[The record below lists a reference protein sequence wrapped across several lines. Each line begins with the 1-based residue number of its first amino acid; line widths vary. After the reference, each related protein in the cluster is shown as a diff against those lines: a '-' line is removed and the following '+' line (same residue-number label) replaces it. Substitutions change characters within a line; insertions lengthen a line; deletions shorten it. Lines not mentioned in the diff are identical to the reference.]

1 MAHIDLPVEQREGD
15 MLPGPVTLS
24 KSTQASELPR
34 SPDKRGDEHSS
45 GKIAQ
50 DMSQPVVVNNARP
63 VSMVT
68 STMKSPAEYVH
79 SSPQIAKRNRSNDS
93 TSSPSQHPSQEGG
106 VGTPPCHSEEGTMNG
121 TDPSRKKRGLL
132 SIICPCFG

>member
-1 MAHIDLPVEQREGD
+1 

-34 SPDKRGDEHSS
+34 SPDEQGYKDPV
-45 GKIAQ
+45 
-50 DMSQPVVVNNARP
+50 SQPVVVNNVQP
-63 VSMVT
+63 VSMMI
-68 STMKSPAEYVH
+68 SMMKSPAEYVN
-79 SSPQIAKRNRSNDS
+79 SSPQIAKRNKSNDS
-93 TSSPSQHPSQEGG
+93 TSSPSQYSSQEGE
-106 VGTPPCHSEEGTMNG
+106 VGTPPCNSEEGSMDG